1 MAQIQHGRLRQSHP
15 VASAFRLLGVVV
27 AVAVVSSACVA
38 AYAAHDVVTTAA
50 PPVHIPQLPGRTA
63 EPLPEAP
70 AGQAVG
76 EVNMLL
82 VGTDTRSKQ
91 GAEYSDQANQSAST
105 GSGNN
110 DVNILLHISKNHD
123 SISVVS
129 FPRDLEIP
137 IPSCPTASGGSSYS
151 SSKAMLNT
159 ALGRGGDDRNGLACA
174 VLTVEQL
181 TGLDIPYAASVT
193 FDGTSA
199 ISSAIGGVTVCLAT
213 PIVDYNVTPP
223 LDLKAGERTLVG
235 PEALS
240 FLRSRHGV
248 GDGSDLGRISNQQ
261 VFMSSLA
268 RELTSSTTLTNPFK
282 LYSIASAA
290 AKNMLLSD
298 TLNVKTLLGIVQ
310 AVQKVGLDN
319 MVFVQYPVGQDPD
332 DINRVVPNVYA
343 AEQLNTALQSD
354 QPLRLSG
361 TTGDAAEVDTS
372 ATATPR
378 PTGTPSPTAS
388 PGATPGATSGT
399 SPGTSATKAPNS
411 GSSAA
416 PAVTLPPSVS
426 GQTAAQKTCSK
437 KGQY

>member
-1 MAQIQHGRLRQSHP
+1 MAQIQHGRLRESHP
-15 VASAFRLLGVVV
+15 VASAFRFVGLAV
-27 AVAVVSSACVA
+27 AVALVSSACVA
-38 AYAAHDVVTTAA
+38 AYAAHDVVATAA
-50 PPVHIPQLPGRTA
+50 PPVHIPHLPGRTA
-63 EPLPEAP
+63 EPLPKAP
-70 AGQAVG
+70 AGQTVG

-91 GAEYSDQANQSAST
+91 GAEYSDSANQSAST

-151 SSKAMLNT
+151 SSKSMLNT
-159 ALGRGGDDRNGLACA
+159 ALSRGGDDRNGLACA

-235 PEALS
+235 GEALS
-240 FLRSRHGV
+240 FLRSRKGV

-332 DINRVVPNVYA
+332 NINRVVPNVYA

-354 QPLRLSG
+354 QPIRLSG

-372 ATATPR
+372 PSATSTPKATATPA
-378 PTGTPSPTAS
+378 PTATG
-388 PGATPGATSGT
+388 GAAPTPT
-399 SPGTSATKAPNS
+399 ATKSTRPGSAP
-411 GSSAA
+411 A

>member
-15 VASAFRLLGVVV
+15 VISAFRLVGIALAV
-27 AVAVVSSACVA
+27 AVASSACVA
-38 AYAAHDVVTTAA
+38 AYAAHDVVATAA

-70 AGQAVG
+70 AGQTVG

-82 VGTDTRSKQ
+82 VGTDTRTKQ
-91 GAEYSDQANQSAST
+91 GSAYSDSANQSASS

-159 ALGRGGDDRNGLACA
+159 ALSRGGDDRNGLSCA

-193 FDGTSA
+193 FKGTSA
-199 ISSAIGGVTVCLAT
+199 ISSAIGGIPVCLAT
-213 PIVDYNVTPP
+213 PIVDDNVDPA
-223 LDLKAGERTLVG
+223 LNLKAGERTLVG
-235 PEALS
+235 REALS
-240 FLRSRHGV
+240 FLRSRKGV

-268 RELTSSTTLTNPFK
+268 RELTSSATLTNPFK

-290 AKNMLLSD
+290 SKNMLLSD
-298 TLNVKTLLGIVQ
+298 TLNAKTLLGIIQ

-319 MVFVQYPVGQDPD
+319 MVFIQYPVGQDPD
-332 DINRVVPNVYA
+332 DINRVIPNAYA
-343 AEQLNTALQSD
+343 AEQLNAALQSD
-354 QPLRLSG
+354 QPVRLSG

-372 ATATPR
+372 PSATATATSAPTA
-378 PTGTPSPTAS
+378 PGAATGTPAAS
-388 PGATPGATSGT
+388 GNATPAPSKTST
-399 SPGTSATKAPNS
+399 P